1 MALIIGWLIIA
12 ISVMVGSYIVPGI
25 SVDGF
30 MTALVA
36 AVVLSVINIFIK
48 PVLMALTMPITV
60 LTLGLFALALNALLI
75 MLVGMLVPGFDVASF
90 WSALLF
96 SLVLSIISWLA
107 SLIK

>member
-1 MALIIGWLIIA
+1 
-12 ISVMVGSYIVPGI
+12 MVGSYIVPGI

-96 SLVLSIISWLA
+96 SFVLSVISWLA

>member
-1 MALIIGWLIIA
+1 
-12 ISVMVGSYIVPGI
+12 MVGSYIVPGI